1 MDLVPG
7 VFDEC
12 NGYIAE
18 GWRELGANPSSSD
31 LLVGVVACP
40 ENAGVECKGH
50 DGGDVG
56 CLDGALCG
64 MLAVVSADVGAVE
77 GVAGGLDVHGDGV
90 GGLLLLPVVNH
101 RVNSIN
107 ESALGDRVEEADQ
120 VVVGGVQGDVCRGLG
135 EVAVEMVPELWN
147 GQLSRVLGIKVLK
160 DNVEGAAGDAE

>member
-7 VFDEC
+7 VFNEC

-31 LLVGVVACP
+31 LLVGVVASP

-64 MLAVVSADVGAVE
+64 MLAVVSADVGVVE
-77 GVAGGLDVHGDGV
+77 GDSV

-107 ESALGDRVEEADQ
+107 ESVLGDRVEEADQ

-135 EVAVEMVPELWN
+135 EVAAEMVPELWN
-147 GQLSRVLGIKVLK
+147 GQLSWVLGIKVLK